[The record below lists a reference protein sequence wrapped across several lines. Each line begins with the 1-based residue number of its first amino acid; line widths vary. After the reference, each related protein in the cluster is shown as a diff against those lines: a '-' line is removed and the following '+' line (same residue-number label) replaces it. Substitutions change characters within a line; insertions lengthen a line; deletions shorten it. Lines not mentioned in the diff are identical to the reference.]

1 MPGFAYD
8 CRQSLAAGKSAGFLT
23 ASWAIV
29 DRREG
34 EAGELG
40 VTRTGQNLPVGRA
53 KCLPQS
59 RRLRLALDCPVRV
72 RTRIRASALDAG
84 RNYNM
89 VIVFA
94 EGA

>member
-1 MPGFAYD
+1 VK
-8 CRQSLAAGKSAGFLT
+8 SGKFEFGSTPEVQTEEPAIGYYT
-23 ASWAIV
+23 A
-29 DRREG
+29 EF
-34 EAGELG
+34 
-40 VTRTGQNLPVGRA
+40 GQNLPVGHA

-59 RRLRLALDCPVRV
+59 RPLRLALDCPVRV
-72 RTRIRASALDAG
+72 RTYIRASALDAG